1 MAQLIRWLASVSV
14 SIFSQD
20 TCFCLCD
27 QTDWVSSSKCSLRL
41 TTHLCLLPRLRTCGA
56 VPSLRLRVSGLQL
69 RYRDSFTCNP
79 LPFIHTASLLQ
90 SAETDVIALLYS
102 EQQEDRSDRITACGR
117 WSCLPQM
124 GSLQLYLPSAAYVAW
139 DICQVLSNTSTVVPR
154 WSVSTLSTTSNS
166 DKAG

>member
-1 MAQLIRWLASVSV
+1 MVKRGVLFEVRIDFLNYTEMS
-14 SIFSQD
+14 FG
-20 TCFCLCD
+20 FKGL
-27 QTDWVSSSKCSLRL
+27 KL
-41 TTHLCLLPRLRTCGA
+41 TTAIHLVPRLRTCGA

-124 GSLQLYLPSAAYVAW
+124 GSLQLYLPSAAYVA
-139 DICQVLSNTSTVVPR
+139 
-154 WSVSTLSTTSNS
+154 
-166 DKAG
+166 